1 MSRDPRLTGFAGQD
15 GTLHVTPDTQRI
27 RGQYMVN
34 GPPHFRES
42 TLFPREPGKNGKV
55 CTFSKD
61 GTLCINGKL
70 LNCV

>member
-1 MSRDPRLTGFAGQD
+1 MAPFMSLLTLRGSE
-15 GTLHVTPDTQRI
+15 
-27 RGQYMVN
+27 GQYMVN